1 LSGMERVSDGPELRW
16 QSSPNSGG
24 GAEIADH
31 PGHRF
36 LVRRIFK
43 GARTWAAV
51 HNGRY
56 FANSTSFKSKD
67 AAKAACLVEF
77 RANPSGT
84 KDTQDDRS

>member
-1 LSGMERVSDGPELRW
+1 VSGMERVSDGPELRW

-43 GARTWAAV
+43 GARTWEAT
-51 HNGRY
+51 HNGLR
-56 FANSTSFKSKD
+56 FAGSSLGLKSKD
-67 AAKAACLVEF
+67 EAKAACLQRF
-77 RANPSGT
+77 RDQSLRHKGDA
-84 KDTQDDRS
+84 R